1 VFDIL
6 SFLVGLFA
14 GISLSFISALMVA
27 VKMKS
32 KIQ

>member
-1 VFDIL
+1 VFDTL

-14 GISLSFISALMVA
+14 GISLSFISALIVA

-32 KIQ
+32 KSQ